1 MKDGYRSIYLDCY
14 HDSRRS
20 YEYLKLHL
28 VPETD
33 EEAVRQNAATMRKAE
48 AILRKRSRELKKL
61 PTTSKRLAETQDSVS
76 KADITLQEWLARFK
90 EIQKGRGIRDL
101 YAIDRLR
108 GIIAD
113 MGGGEVKLK
122 SVDNGVLENRLQ
134 DSKRTASQVQDRVQP
149 PMHPDNGTQCRRP
162 RRHHPLQPD
171 EQAVAP

>member
-1 MKDGYRSIYLDCY
+1 MQGNRIQRHCMADKGNRDTQKSSVKIRFKAMKDGYRSIYLDCY

-113 MGGGEVKLK
+113 MGGGEVDA
-122 SVDNGVLENRLQ
+122 S
-134 DSKRTASQVQDRVQP
+134 SPWTRTSA
-149 PMHPDNGTQCRRP
+149 CRSWST
-162 RRHHPLQPD
+162 
-171 EQAVAP
+171 